1 MDDEQ
6 ISKKIKNQNSKNKNV
21 TKDYDTLLIRLKN
34 MREIISRL
42 EDSYVP
48 YENN

>member
-6 ISKKIKNQNSKNKNV
+6 SSKKIKNQNSKNKNV